1 MGKVDARKKG
11 AWTVLFEFIRYVI
24 VGGIAFLADFG
35 TLVLMQEF
43 FLKSVKYG
51 VYIATVFGFIVGLF
65 VNYILSLLFVFTQE
79 KDRGKGRDFG
89 SFVLFGVIG
98 LLGLFFTELGMWI
111 GIEIFTWNYMI
122 VKVLVTGAVLVWNY
136 LGRKLLIFNSKE
148 GN

>member
-89 SFVLFGVIG
+89 SFALFGVIG

>member
-1 MGKVDARKKG
+1 
-11 AWTVLFEFIRYVI
+11 
-24 VGGIAFLADFG
+24 
-35 TLVLMQEF
+35 MQEF